1 MPTLLKRRPR
11 RPSEH
16 EPEPRLPANGAG
28 TYRTYRIKRVSPPL
42 VIAAAAGL
50 ALLAALLGFAVAWS
64 SRGTGSA
71 LAAGRTHRTAA
82 GPVAPR
88 TRRKHDRLHVTH
100 PA

>member
-1 MPTLLKRRPR
+1 MP
-11 RPSEH
+11 
-16 EPEPRLPANGAG
+16 ADGAA

-71 LAAGRTHRTAA
+71 LAAGGRTARPP
-82 GPVAPR
+82 GPS
-88 TRRKHDRLHVTH
+88 RRGRRANTTGCT
-100 PA
+100 